1 MGIFFGCQICEKTGN
16 WGNDLWERCLNF
28 GLIKEPGLLDT
39 GFVMAMRQQAL
50 ILLNVKKD

>member
-1 MGIFFGCQICEKTGN
+1 MGIFFGCQFCEKTGI
-16 WGNDLWERCLNF
+16 WGNDLV
-28 GLIKEPGLLDT
+28 GLIKEYGLPET